1 MDSDLA
7 RPGVLDRVVHRGN
20 AGEVDG
26 AFDLPGVAPDVPR
39 QDADCLSGVPPGGYE
54 RRTQSLVRKEGR
66 VDAVGELSKLVD
78 RLLDL
83 PAKAI
88 QNETDLVVPAF
99 TEPLGRDAQ
108 LNRQASEPLLG
119 AVVLITLDLL
129 ARRHLRSNK
138 PLTDIPLS
146 GRHRGR

>member
-26 AFDLPGVAPDVPR
+26 AFHLLRVALDVPR
-39 QDADCLSGVPPGGYE
+39 PDADCLSGVPPGGSE
-54 RRTQSLVRKEGR
+54 RWNQSVVRKEGR
-66 VDAVGELSKLVD
+66 VDAVGEVSKLVD

-88 QNETDLVVPAF
+88 ENETELVVPAF
-99 TEPLGRDAQ
+99 TEPL
-108 LNRQASEPLLG
+108 
-119 AVVLITLDLL
+119 
-129 ARRHLRSNK
+129 
-138 PLTDIPLS
+138 
-146 GRHRGR
+146 